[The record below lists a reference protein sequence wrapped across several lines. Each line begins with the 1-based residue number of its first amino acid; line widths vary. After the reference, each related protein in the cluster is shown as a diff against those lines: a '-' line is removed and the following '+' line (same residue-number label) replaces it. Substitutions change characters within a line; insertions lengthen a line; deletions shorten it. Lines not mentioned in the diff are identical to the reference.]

1 MKGGPGKNKQEH
13 FAGPSQGELPWKK
26 IPPWKKSKPK
36 LMKKGGM
43 VKKRKG
49 YKHGGM
55 VVHEMTNKPVEVPR
69 TTAEGLRRAGIN

>member
-13 FAGPSQGELPWKK
+13 YAGPSQGELPWKK

-36 LMKKGGM
+36 LMNKGGS

-49 YKHGGM
+49 YKHGG
-55 VVHEMTNKPVEVPR
+55 VVHEMTNKPVEVAY
-69 TTAEGLRRAGIN
+69 TTAGSLKRAGIN